1 MRCGRV
7 GTKCP
12 CWGSVLGGA
21 GAPVEMA
28 IQHIPPAG
36 YVAAPSLVGDAE
48 PELRAAAQFSRAR
61 AGPSSRQACGGAA
74 GGLECPGGQA
84 RRKFSRVSRVYTRA
98 SSLQCGPHLDR
109 RHH

>member
-1 MRCGRV
+1 MAFNISRRRDMSPRPALLA
-7 GTKCP
+7 TQSRNSEP
-12 CWGSVLGGA
+12 LRSFPGGA
-21 GAPVEMA
+21 
-28 IQHIPPAG
+28 
-36 YVAAPSLVGDAE
+36 
-48 PELRAAAQFSRAR
+48 RAR
-61 AGPSSRQACGGAA
+61 PSSRQACGGAA